1 LVREGA
7 WHPLLTSSVAEKIL
21 GGCDRVSLDLGL
33 SEVSL
38 NYSGER
44 VILPDGAVIKLED
57 LKNVKNREK
66 SVFFS
71 EGDKLYMVAV
81 SNDHFYKLVPTGMA
95 PTVEVDGIR
104 MHRTKGTTPDADA
117 DEKMKV
123 LGIKGGRVLDTCTGL
138 GYTAQAALK
147 GGADLIITIELIPE
161 ILWIARMNPWS
172 RRIFEDQRVHLLIGD
187 AFDLINTLPSGF
199 FSYIIH
205 DPPRITL
212 AGHLY
217 SQSFYLKMI
226 SSLKRGGGLFH
237 YTGEPGSRRRRINL
251 YKGVMQRLRRAGFKE
266 VTYHRNIRGVTCRKP
281 D

>member
-7 WHPLLTSSVAEKIL
+7 MLPLLTSSVAGKIL
-21 GGCDRVSLDLGL
+21 CGCDKVSLDLGL

-38 NYSGER
+38 IYNGER
-44 VILPDGAVIKLED
+44 VILPDGTLVNFED
-57 LKNVKNREK
+57 LKKIKDREN
-66 SVFFS
+66 SVFFPK
-71 EGDKLYMVAV
+71 GDKLHMVAV
-81 SNDHFYKLVPTGMA
+81 SNNHFYKLVPTGMA

-104 MHRTKGTTPDADA
+104 MHRTKGTTPDVDA
-117 DEKMKV
+117 NEKIMAMD
-123 LGIKGGRVLDTCTGL
+123 IKGGRVLDTCTGL

-147 GGADLIITIELIPE
+147 SGVDLIISFELKPE
-161 ILWIARMNPWS
+161 ILWIAKLNPWS
-172 RRIFEDQRVHLLIGD
+172 RGIFEDQRVHLLFGD
-187 AFDLINTLPSGF
+187 AFDLIDAFPSGF

-205 DPPRITL
+205 DPPRLTL

-217 SQSFYLKMI
+217 SQSFYVKMI

-251 YKGVMQRLRRAGFKE
+251 HRGVMQRLRRAGFSE